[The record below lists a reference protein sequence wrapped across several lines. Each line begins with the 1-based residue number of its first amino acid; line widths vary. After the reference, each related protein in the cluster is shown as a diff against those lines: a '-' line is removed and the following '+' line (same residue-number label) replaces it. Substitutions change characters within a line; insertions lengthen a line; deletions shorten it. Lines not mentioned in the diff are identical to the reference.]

1 MGHPVRLQL
10 SRRKGFD
17 LQALSLAT
25 NGLPAVSVARPG
37 PFGNPFAVGKCG
49 VTNAAYAVDLHRKML
64 AGYFALG
71 RGPTIDEQRH
81 SVDRTMARLS
91 ELHGKNVA
99 CFCRLDRPCHGDV
112 LLRLA
117 APSKT

>member
-1 MGHPVRLQL
+1 MSGPVRLQL
-10 SRRKGFD
+10 SRRRGFS

-25 NGLPAVSVARPG
+25 NGLPAVNVARPG
-37 PFGNPFAVGKCG
+37 PFGNPFGVGKCG

-71 RGPTIDEQRH
+71 RGPSIDEQRH
-81 SVDRTMARLS
+81 ALDRTMARLP
-91 ELHGKNVA
+91 ELRGKNVA
-99 CFCRLDRPCHGDV
+99 CFCRLNQTCHGDV

-117 APSKT
+117 NA